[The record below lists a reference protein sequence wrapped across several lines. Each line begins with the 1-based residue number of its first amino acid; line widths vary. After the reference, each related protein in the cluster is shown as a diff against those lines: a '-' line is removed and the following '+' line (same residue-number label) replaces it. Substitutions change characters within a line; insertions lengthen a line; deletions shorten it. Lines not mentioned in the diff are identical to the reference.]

1 VTDEPDDPEG
11 PRTDRPGAPHAPDPA
26 VDTAGD
32 GDSDPEGAGSAA
44 DRAGAGAS
52 LGRDPHLPA
61 PGSPPPDPLDRV
73 HLLVLIGPII
83 ALVIC
88 TNIGNALFP
97 TLSTENPLLLIALG
111 APNRNLIIAS
121 AQVPFVPYFVIGFL
135 RLLAPDYFF
144 YALGAHYGDRAISW
158 MEQRTPTVGKMM
170 RQLERVFGRAGHVLV
185 LIMPNNPVCLLA
197 GAARMRPRVFWTLNI
212 VGTVGRL
219 LLMWWIG
226 ILFQGWID
234 AFLGF
239 VADHRIPLLVVT
251 VGLVAFSGA
260 REWRAG
266 SSEIQQ
272 LIELEEELVELD
284 LLGDTEDPT
293 TPRPP
298 TPAD

>member
-1 VTDEPDDPEG
+1 MTDEPEHPEG
-11 PRTDRPGAPHAPDPA
+11 PRGDDPPAPAPAGDDAPPRPGTDPGTRA
-26 VDTAGD
+26 TEPTAD
-32 GDSDPEGAGSAA
+32 GAHTA
-44 DRAGAGAS
+44 
-52 LGRDPHLPA
+52 LPA
-61 PGSPPPDPLDRV
+61 HGTPPPDPLDRL

-121 AQVPFVPYFVIGFL
+121 AQVPFVPYAVVGFL

-144 YALGAHYGDRAISW
+144 YALGRHYGDRAITW
-158 MEQRTPTVGKMM
+158 MERRTPTVGRMM
-170 RQLERVFGRAGHVLV
+170 RQLEQVFGKAGHVLV

-197 GAARMRPRVFWTLNI
+197 GAARMRPRVFWALNV
-212 VGTVGRL
+212 VGTIGRL

-226 ILFQGWID
+226 QIFQDWID
-234 AFLGF
+234 AVLGF
-239 VADHRIPLLVVT
+239 IADHRVPLLVVT
-251 VGLVAFSGA
+251 IGLVALSSA

-284 LLGDTEDPT
+284 VEPAHDPT
-293 TPRPP
+293 TPTDPSGE
-298 TPAD
+298 